1 MKPVILKAD
10 QSGKILITAEEIEKI
25 VSDAYDQGYQDGKG
39 AVTITYDPQTTWNK
53 WPPTITCDSVTL
65 LSNTDSH

>member
-39 AVTITYDPQTTWNK
+39 SVVTVTCDPQTTWNK
-53 WPPTITCDSVTL
+53 WPPNITCDSVTF
-65 LSNTDSH
+65 SSVDSH

>member
-10 QSGKILITAEEIEKI
+10 QDGRILITAEEIEKI

-39 AVTITYDPQTTWNK
+39 SVTVTYEPQTTWNK
-53 WPPTITCDSVTL
+53 WPPITCDSVTF
-65 LSNTDSH
+65 SSVDSH

>member
-10 QSGKILITAEEIEKI
+10 QDGRIVITAEEIEKI

-39 AVTITYDPQTTWNK
+39 SVTVTYEPQTTWNQS
-53 WPPTITCDSVTL
+53 PPTITCDSVTL

>member
-39 AVTITYDPQTTWNK
+39 SVVTVTYDPQTTWSK
-53 WPPTITCDSVTL
+53 WPPNITCDSVTF
-65 LSNTDSH
+65 SNVDSH

>member
-25 VSDAYDQGYQDGKG
+25 ISDAYDQGYQDGKG
-39 AVTITYDPQTTWNK
+39 SVTVTYDPQTTWNK
-53 WPPTITCDSVTL
+53 WPPITCDSVTL
-65 LSNTDSH
+65 SVDSH

>member
-10 QSGKILITAEEIEKI
+10 QDGRILITEEEIEKI

-39 AVTITYDPQTTWNK
+39 SVVTVTYDPQTTWNK
-53 WPPTITCDSVTL
+53 WPPNITCDSVTL
-65 LSNTDSH
+65 SVDSH